1 MPNNICMPCICN
13 LIVFYKSSVL
23 NNNCITYCSS
33 ERWRKLTWV
42 NRLSPVQ
49 KEEGCEL
56 GAGVPFGA
64 LGKQSSIKVFIPVV
78 LILIDH
84 FPQHTKNIFQIPVHN
99 SFSYI

>member
-1 MPNNICMPCICN
+1 MTLVFNWRKTSLIKSVNGSTFVSSRLGKKTLPCG
-13 LIVFYKSSVL
+13 
-23 NNNCITYCSS
+23 

-64 LGKQSSIKVFIPVV
+64 LGKQSSIKF
-78 LILIDH
+78 
-84 FPQHTKNIFQIPVHN
+84 
-99 SFSYI
+99 

>member
-1 MPNNICMPCICN
+1 MTIKLELYINLYVTPCCFNTFSNIQCFRVPFSHNTAVYEGRTNKWLLVRFTSAFIRP
-13 LIVFYKSSVL
+13 
-23 NNNCITYCSS
+23 S

-64 LGKQSSIKVFIPVV
+64 LGKQSSIKF
-78 LILIDH
+78 
-84 FPQHTKNIFQIPVHN
+84 
-99 SFSYI
+99 